1 MIHLDTQVA
10 LWLYY
15 RLDRQISRRAQR
27 ELARGRELR
36 LSPLVLV
43 EIEILIEIGRVK
55 LPTADLLLT
64 DLHDRLDL
72 SLSDASTAA
81 VSNAA
86 CRFAWTRDP
95 FDRLIVANAMADGA
109 QLITADQVILR
120 HFDQAVW

>member
-1 MIHLDTQVA
+1 VTHLDTQVA

-15 RLDRQISRRAQR
+15 RLDRQISRPAQAQ
-27 ELARGRELR
+27 LARAPDLR

-55 LPTADLLLT
+55 LKTADLLLR
-64 DLHDRLDL
+64 DIQDRLDL

-81 VSNAA
+81 VAEAA

-109 QLITADQVILR
+109 KLITADHMILH
-120 HFDQAVW
+120 HFDKAVW

>member
-15 RLDRQISRRAQR
+15 RLDRQISRRAQK
-27 ELARGRELR
+27 EMARGRELC

-55 LPTADLLLT
+55 LPNAELLLM
-64 DLHDRLDL
+64 DLRNRLDL

-81 VSNAA
+81 VSEAA

-109 QLITADQVILR
+109 ILITADQVILR
-120 HFDQAVW
+120 HFDKAVW

>member
-1 MIHLDTQVA
+1 MTHLDTQVA

-15 RLDRQISRRAQR
+15 RLDRQISRHSHTH
-27 ELARGRELR
+27 LARARQLR

-55 LPTADLLLT
+55 LQTADLLLR
-64 DLHDRLDL
+64 DLQERLDL
-72 SLSDASTAA
+72 SLSDASTTA
-81 VSNAA
+81 VSEAA

-95 FDRLIVANAMADGA
+95 FDRLIVANAMADDA

-120 HFDQAVW
+120 HFDKAVW

>member
-1 MIHLDTQVA
+1 VIHLDTQVA

-15 RLDRQISRRAQR
+15 RLDRQISRAAKAQ
-27 ELARGRELR
+27 LARARDLR
-36 LSPLVLV
+36 LSPLVVV

-55 LPTADLLLT
+55 LKTADLLLH
-64 DLHDRLDL
+64 DLQERLDL
-72 SLSDASTAA
+72 ELSDASAA
-81 VSNAA
+81 VVAEAA

-109 QLITADQVILR
+109 TLITADRVILR

>member
-15 RLDRQISRRAQR
+15 RLDRQISRAAKAQ
-27 ELARGRELR
+27 LARARDLR
-36 LSPLVLV
+36 LSPLVVV

-55 LPTADLLLT
+55 LKTADLLLH
-64 DLHDRLDL
+64 DLQERLDL
-72 SLSDASTAA
+72 ELSDASAAA
-81 VSNAA
+81 VAEAA

-109 QLITADQVILR
+109 KLITADQVILR

>member
-1 MIHLDTQVA
+1 VTHLDTQVA

-15 RLDRQISRRAQR
+15 RLDRQISRPAQAQ
-27 ELARGRELR
+27 LARAPDLR

-55 LPTADLLLT
+55 LKTADLLLR
-64 DLHDRLDL
+64 DLEHQLDL
-72 SLSDASTAA
+72 SLSEASTAA
-81 VSNAA
+81 VAEAA

-109 QLITADQVILR
+109 KLITADQMILH
-120 HFDQAVW
+120 HFDKAVW

>member
-15 RLDRQISRRAQR
+15 RLDRQISRPAQR
-27 ELARGRELR
+27 ALARDHDIRV
-36 LSPLVLV
+36 SPLVLV

-55 LPTADLLLT
+55 LASAATLFDHLE
-64 DLHDRLDL
+64 DRLDL
-72 SLSDASTAA
+72 VQSDAAMSA
-81 VSNAA
+81 VAQAA
-86 CRFAWTRDP
+86 CRFGWTRDP

-109 QLITADQVILR
+109 QLVTADQMILR

>member
-15 RLDRQISRRAQR
+15 RLDRQISRRAER
-27 ELARGRELR
+27 ELSRGRQLR

-55 LPTADLLLT
+55 LLNADLLLQ
-64 DLHDRLDL
+64 DLQDRLDL
-72 SLSDASTAA
+72 SLSDATTVE

-109 QLITADQVILR
+109 RLITADRVILH
-120 HFDQAVW
+120 HFDRAVW

>member
-15 RLDRQISRRAQR
+15 RLDRQISRAAKAQ
-27 ELARGRELR
+27 LARAPDLR
-36 LSPLVLV
+36 LSPLVVV

-55 LPTADLLLT
+55 LKTADLLLH
-64 DLHDRLDL
+64 DLQERLDL
-72 SLSDASTAA
+72 ELSDASAAA
-81 VSNAA
+81 VAEAA

-109 QLITADQVILR
+109 TLITADRVILR

>member
-15 RLDRQISRRAQR
+15 RLDRQISRGAKAQ
-27 ELARGRELR
+27 LARARDLR
-36 LSPLVLV
+36 LSPLVVV

-55 LPTADLLLT
+55 LKTADLLLH
-64 DLHDRLDL
+64 DLQERLDL
-72 SLSDASTAA
+72 ELSDASAA
-81 VSNAA
+81 VVAEAA

-109 QLITADQVILR
+109 KLITADQVILR

>member
-1 MIHLDTQVA
+1 VIHLDTQVA

-15 RLDRQISRRAQR
+15 RLDRQISRGAKAQ
-27 ELARGRELR
+27 LARARDLR
-36 LSPLVLV
+36 LSPLVVV

-55 LPTADLLLT
+55 LKTADLLLH
-64 DLHDRLDL
+64 DLQERLDL
-72 SLSDASTAA
+72 ELSDASAAA
-81 VSNAA
+81 VAEAA

-109 QLITADQVILR
+109 KLITADQVILR

>member
-1 MIHLDTQVA
+1 MTHLDTQVA

-15 RLDRQISRRAQR
+15 RLDRQISRPAQAQ
-27 ELARGRELR
+27 LARARDLR

-55 LPTADLLLT
+55 LKTADLLLR
-64 DLHDRLDL
+64 DLQDRLDL

-81 VSNAA
+81 VSEAA

-95 FDRLIVANAMADGA
+95 FDRLIVANAVVDGA
-109 QLITADQVILR
+109 KLITADQVILR
-120 HFDQAVW
+120 HFHQAVW

>member
-15 RLDRQISRRAQR
+15 RLDRQISRGAKAQ
-27 ELARGRELR
+27 LARARDLR
-36 LSPLVLV
+36 LSPLVVV

-55 LPTADLLLT
+55 LKTADLLLH
-64 DLHDRLDL
+64 DLQERLDL
-72 SLSDASTAA
+72 ELSDASAAA
-81 VSNAA
+81 VAEAA

-109 QLITADQVILR
+109 KLITADQVILR

>member
-15 RLDRQISRRAQR
+15 RLDRQISRAAKAQ
-27 ELARGRELR
+27 LARARNLR
-36 LSPLVLV
+36 LSPLVVV

-55 LPTADLLLT
+55 LKTADLLLH
-64 DLHDRLDL
+64 DLQERLDL
-72 SLSDASTAA
+72 ELSDASAAA
-81 VSNAA
+81 VAEAA

-109 QLITADQVILR
+109 TLITADRVILR